1 MTVRSLLALA
11 TALLLAAPALAQAPA
26 PAPAPAQGSAPAPAA
41 GSAPEQADPVLARV
55 NGTEIHRSDLIAFL
69 QQLPAQIQQM
79 PMETLY
85 PQLLDKL
92 VNDVL
97 LAEAGKKDKLAEDP
111 EVKRR
116 VQKVEDDVIG
126 RTYITRY
133 LKSAMT
139 EERIKQ
145 RYEQFLKE
153 RKPEDSVHAFHI
165 LVKTEDEAKA
175 IIAQL
180 KAGADFQTL
189 AKDKSI
195 DPSAKQTGGDL
206 DWFVKEEMVPEFSEA
221 AFKLQKGQY
230 TETPVKTQFGYHVIL
245 VVDRGPAPPP
255 PFEKVRDELVH
266 QLQTELIESK
276 LDQLRSAAKIETFQ
290 ADGSASPPPAPA
302 PAITPAPEAKSP
314 PPADSKKTP
323 PPAKKK

>member
-1 MTVRSLLALA
+1 MMVRPLLALA
-11 TALLLAAPALAQAPA
+11 TALLLAAPALAQAPTPAPA
-26 PAPAPAQGSAPAPAA
+26 PAPAPAQGSAPGQAPAQ
-41 GSAPEQADPVLARV
+41 PDPVLARV
-55 NGTEIHRSDLIAFL
+55 NGTEIRRSDLIAFL

-116 VQKVEDDVIG
+116 VQKVEDDIIG

-133 LKSAMT
+133 LKTAMT

-175 IIAQL
+175 IIVQL
-180 KAGADFQTL
+180 KGGADFATL
-189 AKDKSI
+189 AKEKSI
-195 DPSAKQTGGDL
+195 DPSAKQNGGDL

-230 TETPVKTQFGYHVIL
+230 TEAPVKTQFGYHVIL
-245 VVDRGPAPPP
+245 VVDRGPAPAPT
-255 PFEKVRDELVH
+255 FEKVRDELVR
-266 QLQTELIESK
+266 QLQSELIEAK
-276 LDQLRSAAKIETFQ
+276 LDELRSAAKIETFQ
-290 ADGSASPPPAPA
+290 ADGSPNAPAAPA
-302 PAITPAPEAKSP
+302 PAITPAPEAKAP
-314 PPADSKKTP
+314 PPSDSKKSP

>member
-1 MTVRSLLALA
+1 MIVRSLIALA
-11 TALLLAAPALAQAPA
+11 TALLFAAPVLAQAPT
-26 PAPAPAQGSAPAPAA
+26 PAPASPPAQGTAPAQAPAQ
-41 GSAPEQADPVLARV
+41 PDPVLARV
-55 NGTEIHRSDLIAFL
+55 NGTEIHRADLITFL

-85 PQLLDKL
+85 PQLLEKL

-97 LAEAGKKDKLAEDP
+97 LAEAGRKDKLAADP

-116 VQKVEDDVIG
+116 VQKVEDDIIG

-133 LKSAMT
+133 IKSVMT

-145 RYEQFLKE
+145 RYEKFLKE

-180 KAGADFQTL
+180 KGGADFATL
-189 AKDKSI
+189 AKEKSI
-195 DPSAKQTGGDL
+195 DPSAKQNGGDL

-221 AFKLQKGQY
+221 AFKLQKGQF

-245 VVDRGPAPPP
+245 VVDRGPAPAPA
-255 PFEKVRDELVH
+255 FDKVRDELVR
-266 QLQTELIESK
+266 QLQSELVEAK
-276 LDQLRSAAKIETFQ
+276 LDALRSAAKIETFQ
-290 ADGSASPPPAPA
+290 PDGSPNPPATPT
-302 PAITPAPEAKSP
+302 PAITPAPETKAAPPSDSKKSP
-314 PPADSKKTP
+314 PQG
-323 PPAKKK
+323 KKK

>member
-1 MTVRSLLALA
+1 MTVRPLLALA
-11 TALLLAAPALAQAPA
+11 TALLLAAPALAQAPT
-26 PAPAPAQGSAPAPAA
+26 PAPAQGSAPAQAPAQ
-41 GSAPEQADPVLARV
+41 PDPVLARV
-55 NGTEIHRSDLIAFL
+55 NGVEIHRTDLIAFL

-85 PQLLDKL
+85 PQLLEKL

-97 LAEAGKKDKLAEDP
+97 LAQAGRKDKLQDDP

-153 RKPEDSVHAFHI
+153 RKPEDSVHAYHI
-165 LVKTEDEAKA
+165 LVKTEEEAKA
-175 IIAQL
+175 IIVQL
-180 KAGADFQTL
+180 KGGADFQAI
-189 AKDKSI
+189 AKEKSI
-195 DPSAKQTGGDL
+195 DPSAKQNGGDL

-221 AFKLQKGQY
+221 AFKLQKGQF

-255 PFEKVRDELVH
+255 TFEKVRDELVH
-266 QLQTELIESK
+266 QLQSEIIDAK
-276 LDQLRSAAKIETFQ
+276 LDELRSAAKIETFQ
-290 ADGSASPPPAPA
+290 PDGSATPPPAPT
-302 PAITPAPEAKSP
+302 PAITPAPEAKTP
-314 PPADSKKTP
+314 PPAGNKAA